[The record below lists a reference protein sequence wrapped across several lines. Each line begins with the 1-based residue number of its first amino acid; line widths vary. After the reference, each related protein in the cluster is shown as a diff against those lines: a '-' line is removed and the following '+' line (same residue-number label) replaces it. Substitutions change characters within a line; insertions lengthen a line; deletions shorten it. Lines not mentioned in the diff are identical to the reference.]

1 MSKLIF
7 AVLALFVMVQAH
19 DRNASDIETY
29 KYVSA
34 SLGSYVIANPKG
46 EAIHKIFVCSFHA
59 RKIIHLHSFQ
69 SSAWNVIYRCDFESS
84 QTYARA

>member
-7 AVLALFVMVQAH
+7 AALALYVIAQAH
-19 DRNASDIETY
+19 DRNASDIETC
-29 KYVSA
+29 KHVSA

-69 SSAWNVIYRCDFESS
+69 
-84 QTYARA
+84 